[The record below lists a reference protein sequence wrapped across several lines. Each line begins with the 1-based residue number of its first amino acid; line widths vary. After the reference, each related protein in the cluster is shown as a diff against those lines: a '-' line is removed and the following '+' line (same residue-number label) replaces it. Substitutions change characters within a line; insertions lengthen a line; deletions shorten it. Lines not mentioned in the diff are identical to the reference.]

1 VRSFNFVSI
10 KLTVFLI
17 VGIVLGFHLDI
28 APRFPFIA
36 ICILFP
42 VLYFTYKRQAR
53 DGIPLFELTT
63 LFLTISIGVL
73 VVGLSLSNNMENHY
87 SHHNLTQDQLWQL
100 KVREV
105 LKPNPYTQ
113 RYIVEAQALE
123 GNDVTGKIVLSH
135 SVDSTKKNFKID
147 DELFVLSKV
156 ETIQP
161 PLNPHQFN
169 YKDYLEKQG
178 IFHQIRTGH
187 ESIVVQEAPTL
198 TMVGLASNFREHLIA
213 KLKEYPFGKDELAV
227 IQALL
232 LGQRDDISE
241 STYNNYTNAGAIHIL
256 AVSGLHVG
264 ILLFIFQFLLSPL
277 ERFPKGKTLKLV
289 GVVVLLWAYAFVAG
303 LSPSIVRAVTM
314 FSFVAYALYLNRPTN
329 AFNIIALSMWFIL
342 LIKPLFL
349 FQVGFQ
355 MSYAAVFAI
364 VWIYPKLQ
372 RFWFPE
378 HIIVCKTWQ
387 LLSVSLAAQL
397 GVLPISLFY
406 FHQFP
411 ALFFVSNLLII
422 PFLGLI
428 LGLGIFVMALAL
440 LNQLPAFLVVSYNWV
455 IKIMNSIVG
464 WVAQQEQFVI
474 KDIPFDAV
482 QLVLGYTIVISV
494 VVFLSQP
501 KLKPALILCS
511 GIIAFQT
518 WGIWNQIQLGQK
530 EALVLV
536 HRSRNSILL
545 HQLGNAL
552 HIYAQDSVN
561 LGSIAQDYL
570 VAERIKTIDNTQLKN
585 SYSIGQK
592 KLYVMDSLG
601 ISPENKNQDFVLLT
615 QSPKINLE
623 RFLDSVRP
631 EMVLADGSNYP
642 SYVSRW
648 KRTCVQKE
656 IPFHHT
662 GEKGYYVFDIDTD

>member
-1 VRSFNFVSI
+1 MRSFNFVSI

-17 VGIVLGFHLDI
+17 VGIVLGFYLDI
-28 APRFPFIA
+28 APRIPFIV

-53 DGIPLFELTT
+53 DGIPFFELTT
-63 LFLTISIGVL
+63 LLITTSLGML
-73 VVGLSLSNNMENHY
+73 VVGLSLSNNLENHY
-87 SHHNLTQDQLWQL
+87 SHYNLTKDQSWELQV
-100 KVREV
+100 KEV

-113 RYIVEAQALE
+113 RYVVEVEGLE
-123 GNDVTGKIVLSH
+123 QKEATGKLLLSLP
-135 SVDSTKKNFKID
+135 VDSIKKSFKID
-147 DELFVLSKV
+147 DELFVFSKA
-156 ETIQP
+156 EAIQP

-169 YKDYLEKQG
+169 YKGYLKKQG
-178 IFHQIRTGH
+178 IFHQIRTNH
-187 ESIVVQEAPTL
+187 ESIVVQETSSS
-198 TMVGLASNFREHLIA
+198 TMAGLASNFREHLIA

-241 STYNNYTNAGAIHIL
+241 ETYNNYSKAGAIHIL

-289 GVVVLLWAYAFVAG
+289 GVVILLWSYAFVAG

-378 HIIVCKTWQ
+378 HIIVRKTWQ

-397 GVLPISLFY
+397 GVLPVSLFY

-428 LGLGIFVMALAL
+428 LGLGILIMALAL
-440 LNQLPAFLVVSYNWV
+440 LNQLPTFLVVSYNWV
-455 IKIMNSIVG
+455 IQTMNSIVG
-464 WVAQQEQFVI
+464 WVAQQEEFVI
-474 KDIPFDAV
+474 KDIPFDGV
-482 QLVLGYTIVISV
+482 QLILGYALVIFV
-494 VVFLSQP
+494 VVFLSYP
-501 KLKPALILCS
+501 KRKPALLLCS

-518 WGIWNQIQLGQK
+518 WSIWNHIQLRQK
-530 EALVLV
+530 EAFVLV
-536 HRSRNSILL
+536 HRSRNTILL
-545 HQLGNAL
+545 YQSGNAL
-552 HIYAQDSVN
+552 QIYAQDSLNV
-561 LGSIAQDYL
+561 GSIVRDYS
-570 VAERIKTIDNTQLKN
+570 VAERIKTIDNTPLKN

-592 KLYVMDSLG
+592 KLYIMDSLG
-601 ISPENKNQDFVLLT
+601 IYPENKNQDFVLLT

-623 RFLDSVRP
+623 RLLDSVRP
-631 EMVLADGSNYP
+631 KMVLADGSNYP

-648 KRTCVQKE
+648 KRTCAQKE

-662 GEKGYYVFDIDTD
+662 GEKGHYVFDFDTD

>member
-1 VRSFNFVSI
+1 MRSFNFVSI

-17 VGIVLGFHLDI
+17 VGIVLGFYLDI
-28 APRFPFIA
+28 APRIPFIA
-36 ICILFP
+36 ICIMFP

-53 DGIPLFELTT
+53 DGIPFFELTT
-63 LFLTISIGVL
+63 LLITISLGVL
-73 VVGLSLSNNMENHY
+73 VVGLSLSNHLGNHY
-87 SHHNLTQDQLWQL
+87 SHNNFTQNQLWQL
-100 KVREV
+100 NVREV

-113 RYIVEAQALE
+113 RYVVVVEGLE
-123 GNDVTGKIVLSH
+123 HKKATGKLLLSLP
-135 SVDSTKKNFKID
+135 VDSTKENFKID
-147 DELFVLSKV
+147 EKLFVFTKA

-169 YKDYLEKQG
+169 YKDYLRKQG
-178 IFHQIRTGH
+178 IFHQIRTNH
-187 ESIVVQEAPTL
+187 EFIVVQEAPTS
-198 TMVGLASNFREHLIA
+198 TIIGLASSFREHLIA
-213 KLKEYPFGKDELAV
+213 KLKEYPFGADELAV

-241 STYNNYTNAGAIHIL
+241 STYNNYANAGAIHIL

-289 GVVVLLWAYAFVAG
+289 AVVFLLWAYAFIAG

-378 HIIVCKTWQ
+378 QVIVRKAWQ

-428 LGLGIFVMALAL
+428 LGLGILVMALAL
-440 LNQLPAFLVVSYNWV
+440 VNHLPDFLVVSYNWV
-455 IKIMNSIVG
+455 IQTMNTIVG
-464 WVAQQEQFVI
+464 WVAKQEEFVI
-474 KDIPFDAV
+474 KDIPFDDV
-482 QLVLGYTIVISV
+482 QLVLGYAIVISM

-501 KLKPALILCS
+501 KLKPTLILCS

-518 WGIWNQIQLGQK
+518 WGIWNQIQLQQK

-552 HIYAQDSVN
+552 HIYAQDSINPGNIV
-561 LGSIAQDYL
+561 QDYS
-570 VAERIKTIDNTQLKN
+570 VAERIKTIDNIQLKN
-585 SYSIGQK
+585 NYSIGQK
-592 KLYVMDSLG
+592 KLYIMDSLG
-601 ISPENKNQDFVLLT
+601 IYPIERNQDFVLLT

-631 EMVLADGSNYP
+631 KMVLADGSNYP

-662 GEKGYYVFDIDTD
+662 GEKGYYVFDFDMD

>member
-1 VRSFNFVSI
+1 MRSFNFVSI

-17 VGIVLGFHLDI
+17 VGIVLGFYLDI
-28 APRFPFIA
+28 APHIPLIV
-36 ICILFP
+36 IIVLFP
-42 VLYFTYKRQAR
+42 VLYFAYKRQAR
-53 DGIPLFELTT
+53 DGIPFFELST
-63 LFLTISIGVL
+63 LLITISLGVL
-73 VVGLSLSNNMENHY
+73 VVGLSLSNHLGNHY
-87 SHHNLTQDQLWQL
+87 SHNNFTQNQLWQL

-113 RYIVEAQALE
+113 RYVVVVEGLE
-123 GNDVTGKIVLSH
+123 HKKATGKLLLSLP
-135 SVDSTKKNFKID
+135 VDSTKENFKID
-147 DELFVLSKV
+147 KKLFVFTKA

-169 YKDYLEKQG
+169 YKDYLRKQG
-178 IFHQIRTGH
+178 IFHQIRTDH
-187 ESIVVQEAPTL
+187 ESIVVQKTSSL
-198 TMVGLASNFREHLIA
+198 TIVGLASNFRKHLIS
-213 KLKEYPFGKDELAV
+213 KLREHPFGADELAV

-241 STYNNYTNAGAIHIL
+241 STYNNYANAGAIHIL

-289 GVVVLLWAYAFVAG
+289 AVVVLLWAYAFVAG

-314 FSFVAYALYLNRPTN
+314 FSFLAYALYLNRPTN

-378 HIIVCKTWQ
+378 QVIVRKAWQ

-428 LGLGIFVMALAL
+428 LGLGILVMALAI

-455 IKIMNSIVG
+455 IQTMNSIVG
-464 WVAQQEQFVI
+464 WVAKQEEFVI
-474 KDIPFDAV
+474 KDIPFDGV
-482 QLVLGYTIVISV
+482 QLVLGYAIVISM

-501 KLKPALILCS
+501 KLKPTLILCS

-518 WGIWNQIQLGQK
+518 WGIWNQIQLQQK

-570 VAERIKTIDNTQLKN
+570 VAERIKTIDNIQLKN
-585 SYSIGQK
+585 NYSIGQK
-592 KLYVMDSLG
+592 KLYIMDSLG
-601 ISPENKNQDFVLLT
+601 IYPIERNQDFVLLT

-631 EMVLADGSNYP
+631 KMVLVDASNYP
-642 SYVSRW
+642 SYISRW
-648 KRTCVQKE
+648 KQTCAQKE

-662 GEKGYYVFDIDTD
+662 GEKGYYAFDIDTD

>member
-1 VRSFNFVSI
+1 MSI
-10 KLTVFLI
+10 KLTIFLI
-17 VGIVLGFHLDI
+17 VGIVLGFYLDI
-28 APRFPFIA
+28 APRIPFIA
-36 ICILFP
+36 ICIMLP
-42 VLYFTYKRQAR
+42 ILYFTYKRQAR
-53 DGIPLFELTT
+53 DGIPFFELTT
-63 LFLTISIGVL
+63 LLITTSLGML
-73 VVGLSLSNNMENHY
+73 VVSLSLSNNLGNHY
-87 SHHNLTQDQLWQL
+87 SHNNFTLDQLWQL
-100 KVREV
+100 KVKEI

-113 RYIVEAQALE
+113 RYVVEAEGLE
-123 GNDVTGKIVLSH
+123 QKEATGKLLLSLP
-135 SVDSTKKNFKID
+135 VDSTKENFKID
-147 DELFVLSKV
+147 EKLFVFTKA

-161 PLNPHQFN
+161 PLNPYQFN
-169 YKDYLEKQG
+169 YKGYLKKQG
-178 IFHQIRTGH
+178 IFHQIRTNH
-187 ESIVVQEAPTL
+187 ESIVVQETSTS
-198 TMVGLASNFREHLIA
+198 TMVGLASSFREHLIA
-213 KLKEYPFGKDELAV
+213 KLKEHPFGKDELAV

-241 STYNNYTNAGAIHIL
+241 ETYNNYSKAGAIHIL

-289 GVVVLLWAYAFVAG
+289 GVVFLLWAYAFVAG

-378 HIIVCKTWQ
+378 HIIVRKIWQ

-428 LGLGIFVMALAL
+428 LGLGILVMALAL
-440 LNQLPAFLVVSYNWV
+440 LNQLPTFLVVSYNWV
-455 IKIMNSIVG
+455 IQTINSIVG
-464 WVAQQEQFVI
+464 WVAQQEEFVI
-474 KDIPFDAV
+474 KDIPFDGV
-482 QLVLGYTIVISV
+482 QLVLGYALVISV
-494 VVFLSQP
+494 VVFLSHT
-501 KLKPALILCS
+501 KRKPALILCT

-518 WGIWNQIQLGQK
+518 WGIWNQIQLKQK

-536 HRSRNSILL
+536 HKSQNTILL

-552 HIYAQDSVN
+552 HIYAQDSLN
-561 LGSIAQDYL
+561 SGSIVRDYS

-592 KLYVMDSLG
+592 KLYIMDSLG
-601 ISPENKNQDFVLLT
+601 IYPENKNQDFVLLT

-623 RFLDSVRP
+623 RLLDSVRP
-631 EMVLADGSNYP
+631 KMVLADGSNYP

-648 KRTCVQKE
+648 KRTCTQKE

-662 GEKGYYVFDIDTD
+662 GEKGAYYFND

>member
-1 VRSFNFVSI
+1 M
-10 KLTVFLI
+10 
-17 VGIVLGFHLDI
+17 GIVLGFYLDI
-28 APRFPFIA
+28 APRIPFIA
-36 ICILFP
+36 ICIMLP
-42 VLYFTYKRQAR
+42 ILYFTYKRQAR
-53 DGIPLFELTT
+53 DGIPFFELTT
-63 LFLTISIGVL
+63 LLITTSLGML
-73 VVGLSLSNNMENHY
+73 VVSLSLSNNLGNHY
-87 SHHNLTQDQLWQL
+87 SHNNFTLDQLWQL
-100 KVREV
+100 KVKEI

-113 RYIVEAQALE
+113 RYVVEAEGLE
-123 GNDVTGKIVLSH
+123 QKEATGKLLLSLP
-135 SVDSTKKNFKID
+135 VDSTKENFKID
-147 DELFVLSKV
+147 EKLFVFTKA

-161 PLNPHQFN
+161 PLNPYQFN
-169 YKDYLEKQG
+169 YKGYLKKQG
-178 IFHQIRTGH
+178 IFHQIRTNH
-187 ESIVVQEAPTL
+187 ESIVVQETSTS
-198 TMVGLASNFREHLIA
+198 TMVGLASSFREHLIA
-213 KLKEYPFGKDELAV
+213 KLKEHPFGKDELAV

-241 STYNNYTNAGAIHIL
+241 ETYNNYSKAGAIHIL

-289 GVVVLLWAYAFVAG
+289 GVVFLLWAYAFVAG

-378 HIIVCKTWQ
+378 HIIVRKIWQ

-428 LGLGIFVMALAL
+428 LGLGILVMALAL
-440 LNQLPAFLVVSYNWV
+440 LNQLPTFLVVSYNWV
-455 IKIMNSIVG
+455 IQTINSIVG
-464 WVAQQEQFVI
+464 WVAQQEEFVI
-474 KDIPFDAV
+474 KDIPFDGV
-482 QLVLGYTIVISV
+482 QLVLGYALVISV
-494 VVFLSQP
+494 VVFLSHT
-501 KLKPALILCS
+501 KRKPALILCT

-518 WGIWNQIQLGQK
+518 WGIWNQIQLKQK

-536 HRSRNSILL
+536 HKSQNTILL

-552 HIYAQDSVN
+552 HIYAQDSLN
-561 LGSIAQDYL
+561 SGSIVRDYS

-592 KLYVMDSLG
+592 KLYIMDSLG
-601 ISPENKNQDFVLLT
+601 IYPENKNQDFVLLT

-623 RFLDSVRP
+623 RLLDSVRP
-631 EMVLADGSNYP
+631 KMVLADGSNYP

-648 KRTCVQKE
+648 KRTCTQKE

-662 GEKGYYVFDIDTD
+662 GEKGAYYFND